1 MVRHH
6 KKVRTQQRWASKR
19 RMDLYLSRLHIS
31 TSTMQTHL
39 CSYIFETTSKEN
51 SFPRCCSVVNSSKQ
65 LRKKIVSQDVVAL
78 SIPPTTLDDVECPK
92 CKLTENI
99 VKDGKRYNKKGL
111 IQKYLCRVVT
121 IDL

>member
-6 KKVRTQQRWASKR
+6 KKVWTQQRWASKR
-19 RMDLYLSRLHIS
+19 RMDMYLSGLHIQ
-31 TSTMQTHL
+31 THNMQTHHAVT
-39 CSYIFETTSKEN
+39 FSKE
-51 SFPRCCSVVNSSKQ
+51 
-65 LRKKIVSQDVVAL
+65 LRRKIVSQDVVAL

>member
-1 MVRHH
+1 MYIYILSVGRCTELKNENREIKGLAIMSLESFIKRINKLHYKVKSQSSSSEKETWYDII

-51 SFPRCCSVVNSSKQ
+51 SFPRCCSVVHSSNN
-65 LRKKIVSQDVVAL
+65 
-78 SIPPTTLDDVECPK
+78 T
-92 CKLTENI
+92 
-99 VKDGKRYNKKGL
+99 
-111 IQKYLCRVVT
+111 
-121 IDL
+121 